1 MESLLKAILLGT
13 IQGLTEFLPVSSSGH
28 LVIFSHL
35 LQFRD
40 AGLMFDVF
48 MHFGTLM
55 SILVLFRKELVQM
68 VISPF
73 ALLKGNASETNRYY
87 WRWDLYVILASIPA
101 AVVGLL
107 FEDQIEQVFSSVI
120 PALIFLFITGLM
132 MSSIPFIKSR
142 NKDITGPMSFIMG
155 VAQAFAILP
164 GISRSGSTIFAG
176 ILSGGNQEKVARFS
190 FIMSIPAVAGAV
202 VLKAKDLVGSSL
214 SSSEILNIAFG
225 TLFSFAFGCLA
236 IWWLLDFVKKGKI
249 QWFGYYCLIISILGL
264 IYFVGF

>member
-1 MESLLKAILLGT
+1 MESLIKAIILGT

-48 MHFGTLM
+48 MHFGTLL
-55 SILVLFRKELVQM
+55 SIFVMFRKELLEMIV
-68 VISPF
+68 SPF
-73 ALLKGNASETNRYY
+73 ALLKGNATETNRYY

-101 AVVGLL
+101 AVIGLF
-107 FEDQIEQVFSSVI
+107 FEDQIEQVFDSVLA
-120 PALIFLFITGLM
+120 ALIFLFITGIM
-132 MSSIPFIKSR
+132 ISSIPFIK
-142 NKDITGPMSFIMG
+142 NKNREITGPMSFIMG
-155 VAQAFAILP
+155 FAQAFAILP

-202 VLKAKDLVGSSL
+202 VLKAKDLIGTPL
-214 SSSEILNIAFG
+214 TSSEFLNIAFG

-249 QWFGYYCLIISILGL
+249 QWFGYYCLIISVLGV
-264 IYFVGF
+264 IYFLGF

>member
-1 MESLLKAILLGT
+1 MVSLLKAIVLGT

-48 MHFGTLM
+48 MHFGTLL
-55 SILVLFRKELVQM
+55 SIFVMFRKELLEMIV
-68 VISPF
+68 SPF
-73 ALLKGNASETNRYY
+73 ALLKGNATETNRYY

-101 AVVGLL
+101 AVIGLY
-107 FEDQIEQVFSSVI
+107 FEDQIEQVFDSVLA
-120 PALIFLFITGLM
+120 ALIFLFITGLM
-132 MSSIPFIKSR
+132 MSSIPFIKNR
-142 NKDITGPMSFIMG
+142 KKEITGSMSFIMG
-155 VAQAFAILP
+155 IAQAVAFLP
-164 GISRSGSTIFAG
+164 GISRSGSSIFAG

-202 VLKAKDLVGSSL
+202 VLKAKDLIDSSL
-214 SSSEILNIAFG
+214 TSSEFLNIAFG
-225 TLFSFAFGCLA
+225 TLFSFTFGCLA

-249 QWFGYYCLIISILGL
+249 QWFGYYCLIISVLGL
-264 IYFVGF
+264 IYFIGF